1 MTSKELKDKLN
12 MVVIGSILNIAK
24 DPTIVHKTEQIQ
36 GLIFNAITDDKY
48 WNNTDDDEVVIK

>member
-24 DPTIVHKTEQIQ
+24 DPTIVHKAEQIQ
-36 GLIFNAITDDKY
+36 GLIFNAITDDRY
-48 WNNTDDDEVVIK
+48 WMNTEDDEIVIR

>member
-24 DPTIVHKTEQIQ
+24 DPTIVHKAEQIQ
-36 GLIFNAITDDKY
+36 GLIFNAITDRY
-48 WNNTDDDEVVIK
+48 WENTEDDEIVIK